1 MEGNLTGDADV
12 PLYHGLKACLDGE
25 GDGEAAV
32 RQLLPRIK
40 RYVRK
45 GCPALGSEADA
56 IAVLVIERVCE
67 RLDTFRDQ
75 SHFFLWVAGI
85 TRNVIQERLW
95 DQTERAQSNALLMDR
110 ANASPEG
117 IVLDQMAHE
126 VNCLLVEEAL
136 ASLTDAQRAVLVY
149 QHTTDLTSAQ
159 IGEKVDRS
167 TNAVR
172 HALVDAHAAV
182 ARWRKTKGY

>member
-1 MEGNLTGDADV
+1 MEGNLTGDADA

-40 RYVRK
+40 HYVRK
-45 GCPALGSEADA
+45 ECPALGSEADA

-75 SHFFLWVAGI
+75 SPFFLWVAGI
-85 TRNVIQERLW
+85 TRNVMQERFRN
-95 DQTERAQSNALLMDR
+95 QTERAQSEALLT
-110 ANASPEG
+110 SLEG

-126 VNCLLVEEAL
+126 VNCLVAEEAL
-136 ASLTDAQRAVLVY
+136 ASLTDLQRTVLAY
-149 QHTTDLTSAQ
+149 QHTTDMTSAQ

-172 HALVDAHAAV
+172 QGLVDAHAAV
-182 ARWRKTKGY
+182 AQWRKTKGY